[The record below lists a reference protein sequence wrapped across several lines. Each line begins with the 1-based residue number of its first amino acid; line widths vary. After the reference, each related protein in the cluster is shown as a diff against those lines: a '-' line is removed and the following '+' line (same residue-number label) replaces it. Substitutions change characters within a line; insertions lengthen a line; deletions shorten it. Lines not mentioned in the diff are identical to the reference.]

1 MTFAKDCLCEI
12 VEITMNFL
20 YDDEPRQTGTPKV
33 PHYFGDSVRI
43 LFLIGGIIILA
54 TLPFFKN
61 LLQIGTGFLPVFVV
75 LLVLGGAIVNPFQ
88 RWVVAVDLV
97 ISAMAVIMFEYA
109 AVIGFGDDTFF
120 LSVVRQVIAIIFLL
134 ALYYS
139 GRTLR
144 AMFLNQI
151 EKRGDV
157 NNPER

>member
-1 MTFAKDCLCEI
+1 MLDPLEFVK
-12 VEITMNFL
+12 
-20 YDDEPRQTGTPKV
+20 PPSHPHV
-33 PHYFGDSVRI
+33 PHYHGDTIQI

-88 RWVVAVDLV
+88 RWVVTIDLV
-97 ISAMAVIMFEYA
+97 ISAVAVILFEYA
-109 AVIGFGDDTFF
+109 AVVGFGHDNFF
-120 LSVVRQVIAIIFLL
+120 LSVTRQVIAIVFLF

-144 AMFLNQI
+144 AMIMHQI
-151 EKRGDV
+151 GKKNGAEYDQ
-157 NNPER
+157 P